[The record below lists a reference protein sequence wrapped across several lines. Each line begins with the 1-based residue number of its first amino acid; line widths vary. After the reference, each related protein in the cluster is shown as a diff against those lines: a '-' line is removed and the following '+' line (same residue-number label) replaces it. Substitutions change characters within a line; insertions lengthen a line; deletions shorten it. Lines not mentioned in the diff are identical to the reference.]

1 MERPVH
7 FEITA
12 DNPERAVKFYT
23 KVFGWEIKKW
33 EGPIEYWMVMTGP
46 KEQPGID
53 GGLMRRSPPIT
64 TGTVNTVGVA
74 SLDESIKKVVDS
86 GGKVVRPK
94 SAVPGVG
101 WFAYCA
107 DTEGN
112 IFGMMQPDTSAK

>member
-12 DNPERAVKFYT
+12 DNPEQAVKFYT

-33 EGPIEYWMVMTGP
+33 EGPMEYWLVMTGP

-74 SLDESIKKVVDS
+74 SLDESIKKVVAS

-94 SAVPGVG
+94 SAVPRVG

>member
-33 EGPIEYWMVMTGP
+33 EGPMEYWLVMTGP

-74 SLDESIKKVVDS
+74 SLDESIKKVVAS